1 MRVTQPS
8 GSGKKATT
16 PDANQLAIT
25 NVGAALVAFL
35 VQKSPDAR
43 ARLEQAA
50 SQADLTGNDATV
62 VAELLARPVH

>member
-1 MRVTQPS
+1 MHPKHLSS
-8 GSGKKATT
+8 GGRQATT
-16 PDANQLAIT
+16 PTANQLAFT
-25 NVGAALVAFL
+25 DVGAALVAFL

-50 SQADLTGNDATV
+50 SLAHLTGNDAAV